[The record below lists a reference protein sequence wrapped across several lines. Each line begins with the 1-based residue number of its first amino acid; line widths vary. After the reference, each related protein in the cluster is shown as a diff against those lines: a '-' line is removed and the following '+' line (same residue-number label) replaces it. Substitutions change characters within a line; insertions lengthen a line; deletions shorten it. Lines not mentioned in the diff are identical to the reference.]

1 MSDMPTGHEAEPS
14 PRLAAAAQRDPTYN
28 EIGASAG
35 TLPMG
40 YRHVRRSRGIGTG
53 AATFEGAAEQLLRW
67 NVHRRAGL
75 GVEATTSSAIV
86 GSTVVLRLGI
96 GPLRVFA
103 PCRVVAVVDEPR
115 RKGFAYGTLP
125 GDPETDEDLFLVP
138 CAADDHVAIPIAA
151 FPRPI
156 PWWARL
162 GGPVGRRVQDH
173 ITDRYVAAGSP
184 RVQ

>member
-1 MSDMPTGHEAEPS
+1 MPTGHEAEPS

-125 GDPETDEDLFLVP
+125 GHPETGEELFPVTWG
-138 CAADDHVAIPIAA
+138 AADQVAIHITPSA
-151 FPRPI
+151 RPST
-156 PWWARL
+156 WCARL

-173 ITDRYVAAGSP
+173 ITDRYVAAGP
-184 RVQ
+184 PGVE